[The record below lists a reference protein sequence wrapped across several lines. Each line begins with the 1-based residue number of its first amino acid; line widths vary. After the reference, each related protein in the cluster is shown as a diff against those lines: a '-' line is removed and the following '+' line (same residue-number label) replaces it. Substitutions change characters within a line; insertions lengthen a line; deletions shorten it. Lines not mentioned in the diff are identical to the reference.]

1 MTIDIECV
9 TIIRNNNQKETPMTN
24 LVEATKI
31 AIRQRSWK
39 NLKVILD
46 TRPATHDVF
55 EEFAMLLWHADS
67 MVRRRPGDDGIKR
80 DQLLASF
87 GTYYEAHGVA
97 NAVNDV
103 GEMRS
108 ELLKIDRGYQ
118 EIHSVVPKM
127 KSAEFTPE
135 ERIAGIFG
143 ALDYAIRQTLKDAN
157 KKIDAMGVIGANRN
171 FHDAE
176 NNSYDPNSN
185 THGLAVAAG
194 DVLMLE
200 AYRNGWFDDS
210 ERIILP
216 NFERVAEDVVS
227 ATVANLI
234 NANMWRMW
242 KNVDERVRFLGG
254 DLKDVSNSS
263 PAWESQ
269 IKAQNPGINIDAA
282 FEFVPNIKAEHFEL
296 LANERLDRILEQNL
310 QKMLRETNVREKVG
324 SRNDVVALPPNG
336 LVSIDEA
343 HAGATLGQLTKTNIT
358 KTSAGPL
365 LLSERLRGYAVLKLL
380 IVRFE
385 AEQKTYFPRVAR
397 TQLLEELARCGLT
410 VEVATKFIEMTTFG
424 RSSRDLYDHPL
435 VKTIGDD
442 YFLFGSSLVMADL
455 VKIVFSS
462 LSNEGSVIADKG
474 EIFEEETIKLLC
486 HHGFKAQ
493 KLKVSRGPNK
503 EHEFDYDVAFTWDD
517 YVFFFECKNRGIP
530 MGNPIA
536 TYYFNQELQDHF
548 KQVQRLQQG
557 LIDYPDIL
565 EKDFPEAVGKKQV
578 FCLVNAL
585 PFAVGQVDPIYVFDD
600 AILRRFFSSS
610 AMGVSAGRLDG
621 LGPQLRT
628 NLRKL
633 WSGSKPTA
641 SDFIAYIN
649 TPPQLV
655 LANENYEVAPRI
667 ERLSLGAF
675 AKITD
680 FRRKDLDDDA
690 IAKIL
695 SEQ

>member
-1 MTIDIECV
+1 MTD
-9 TIIRNNNQKETPMTN
+9 PA
-24 LVEATKI
+24 EAIKV
-31 AIRQRSWK
+31 AIRQCSWK
-39 NLKVILD
+39 KLKVILD
-46 TRPATHDVF
+46 TRPATHEVF
-55 EEFAMLLWHADS
+55 EGFAMLLWHADS
-67 MVRRRPGDDGIKR
+67 MVCRRPGDDGRKR

-87 GTYYEAHGVA
+87 GTYYEAHGVT
-97 NAVNDV
+97 NAVSDV
-103 GEMRS
+103 EEMRS

-118 EIHSVVPKM
+118 EIHSVIPKM
-127 KSAEFTPE
+127 KSVEFTPE

-157 KKIDAMGVIGANRN
+157 KKIDTMAVIGVNRN
-171 FHDAE
+171 LQDAE

-200 AYRNGWFDDS
+200 AYRNEWFDDS
-210 ERIILP
+210 DRITLP
-216 NFERVAEDVVS
+216 KSQRVADDVVS
-227 ATVANLI
+227 ATVANLF

-254 DLKDVSNSS
+254 DLKDLSS
-263 PAWESQ
+263 SLPAWASQ
-269 IKAQNPGINIDAA
+269 IRAKNPDINIDAA
-282 FEFVPNIKAEHFEL
+282 FEFTPNIKAEHFEI

-310 QKMLRETNVREKVG
+310 QKILRETNVREKVA
-324 SRNDVVALPPNG
+324 SRNDAVALPPNG

-358 KTSAGPL
+358 RTSAGPL

-380 IVRFE
+380 IVRLE
-385 AEQKTYFPRVAR
+385 KEQKTYFPRVAR
-397 TQLLEELARCGLT
+397 TQLLEELTRCGLT
-410 VEVATKFIEMTTFG
+410 IEAATKFIDLTTFR

-435 VKTIGDD
+435 VKTVDD
-442 YFLFGSSLVMADL
+442 NYFLFGSSLVMADL

-474 EIFEEETIKLLC
+474 EIFEEETIKILC
-486 HHGFKAQ
+486 HHGFNAR
-493 KLKVSRGPNK
+493 KLKVRRGPNK
-503 EHEFDYDVAFTWDD
+503 EYEFDYDVAFTWDD

-565 EKDFPEAVGKKQV
+565 EKDFPEAVGKKQL

-585 PFAVGQVDPIYVFDD
+585 PFAIGQVDTLYVFNDT
-600 AILRRFFSSS
+600 ILRRFFSSS
-610 AMGVSAGRLDG
+610 AMGVSADRLDG
-621 LGPQLRT
+621 VGPQLQT
-628 NLRKL
+628 DLRKL
-633 WSGSKPTA
+633 WSGSKSTA
-641 SDFIAYIN
+641 SDFIAYIS
-649 TPPQLV
+649 TPPQVV

-675 AKITD
+675 AKIID
-680 FRRKDLDDDA
+680 FRRKDLNDDA

-695 SEQ
+695 SGR